1 MNPRL
6 PLELHLLDSH
16 SHTAVMGTH
25 ICAAPSVSRETF
37 REHRFIQVSNLA
49 QQLELEP
56 LPPLRPRSQLC
67 LTSLL
72 SEHAAKDTGATDAPT
87 LEEAFL

>member
-37 REHRFIQVSNLA
+37 REDQFIQVSNLA
-49 QQLELEP
+49 RQLELGAF
-56 LPPLRPRSQLC
+56 
-67 LTSLL
+67 
-72 SEHAAKDTGATDAPT
+72 AAITTGITAVSKQPST
-87 LEEAFL
+87 